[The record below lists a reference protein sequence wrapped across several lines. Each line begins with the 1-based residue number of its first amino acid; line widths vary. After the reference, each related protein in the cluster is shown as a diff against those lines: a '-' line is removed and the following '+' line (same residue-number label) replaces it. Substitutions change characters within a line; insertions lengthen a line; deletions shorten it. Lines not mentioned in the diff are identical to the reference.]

1 MVTPADQLTP
11 KPAWYKKDD
20 VADIERTMLPEWFDS
35 SASHRTP
42 ESYIKAR
49 EKVIAISETIANRNV
64 TNSMIRRS
72 IFGDAGSLQRLRSF
86 LVNFGLVN
94 EDGINDSAPTPAILR
109 EQTSAPKRF
118 NDQLRDELVVA
129 VVHQSKRRK
138 IDDADKSESSFV
150 PIDWE
155 EVAMEVGHGA
165 TSADCEMNFLSMPL
179 NEGNAM
185 STERS
190 ITPDVSHDAN
200 KVASSAADEVKE
212 LKETSSESQISK
224 EILRQEVIRDLI
236 DNSSPDIIR
245 TVTEAA
251 MEAADKN
258 LKQAQSAAVLG
269 LVAARAVE
277 KARMHENDLSSVLSQ
292 LVNQRMEKLEN
303 RMALIDDIEGIMEAE
318 KIALELERR
327 DLYTA
332 RCRHWFGGA

>member
-1 MVTPADQLTP
+1 
-11 KPAWYKKDD
+11 
-20 VADIERTMLPEWFDS
+20 
-35 SASHRTP
+35 
-42 ESYIKAR
+42 
-49 EKVIAISETIANRNV
+49 
-64 TNSMIRRS
+64 
-72 IFGDAGSLQRLRSF
+72 
-86 LVNFGLVN
+86 
-94 EDGINDSAPTPAILR
+94 
-109 EQTSAPKRF
+109 
-118 NDQLRDELVVA
+118 
-129 VVHQSKRRK
+129 
-138 IDDADKSESSFV
+138 
-150 PIDWE
+150 
-155 EVAMEVGHGA
+155 VGHGA

-212 LKETSSESQISK
+212 LNETSSESQISK

-269 LVAARAVE
+269 LVASRAVE